1 MNEYDFRSLNDKEFE
16 ALSRDLLQC
25 ELKITLES
33 FKAGK
38 DKGIDLRFCNSV
50 DGKKII
56 VQAKHWSRSGWSM
69 LYNHLEKSELKK
81 VKLLNPDRYL
91 LVTSVELSPQNKE
104 DLVKLFSPFIKNTSD
119 ILGKEDLNNLLGKF
133 KAIEE
138 KHYKLWLSSTTI
150 LKKII
155 TNGVQ
160 GRSEFIAKT
169 INRNIRIYVSGDKH
183 QKALTILNK
192 ERFLIIIGEPGIGK
206 TSLARMIVYE
216 LLGNDYQLVVIED
229 IKDAESLWQPDT
241 KQIFYF
247 DDFLGSNYLELAS
260 SKNSD
265 SNLINFIKRVKDDPT
280 KRLILTCRTTILNQ
294 AVDKLSKLQD
304 PLVDIAR
311 HEVKVQDYN
320 KFDKALILYNHL
332 YFNELSEEY
341 YEKITENKN
350 YLKIITHKNFN
361 PRIIEFITDP
371 LRLRSVD
378 LDKYLEFIFNNLEQ
392 PHLIWKHPYEHQI
405 DDYSR
410 FLLTTLFSLD
420 KPRENILQKAF
431 EARMNYE
438 IENGNFLRINNC
450 FSTKVREL
458 LGGFISA
465 SRNEVFAEY
474 NFFNPSI
481 ADFLI
486 DYLNRNPSEKWRI
499 LDSAVFIEQYTWRF
513 KRSTFQT
520 SINFTHDELMRLYK
534 SVLKN
539 ESELELLATGS
550 KEFGLL
556 NFYYSFFDLDLI
568 KDDVARHFNAIDW
581 YKISSTQTIDLVY
594 LMEELSIHNW
604 SKEVVS
610 NKWNQVVE
618 CLFRNA
624 EEEKDFIQIKD
635 FFDSYG
641 KDYNLFL
648 EEPGNKDLVTR
659 HLERYWKSKIE
670 DIELNNEY
678 VTSYTSE
685 QKLKVY
691 LDELYV
697 DGISF
702 NENFGIITN
711 ILDRIN
717 DIDATEIAE
726 SNKQKA
732 EEEDYVNDIQEEEWK
747 FSRHEEKELN
757 EKIIDLFESK

>member
-1 MNEYDFRSLNDKEFE
+1 MHDYDFRSLNDKEFE
-16 ALSRDLLQC
+16 ILSRDLLQC

-38 DKGIDLRFCNSV
+38 DKGIDLRYCNSV
-50 DGKKII
+50 DDKKII
-56 VQAKHWSRSGWSM
+56 VQAKHWSRSGWNK

-81 VKLLNPDRYL
+81 VKLLNPDRYIV
-91 LVTSVELSPQNKE
+91 VTSVELSQQNKE
-104 DLVKLFSPFIKNTSD
+104 DLMKLFSPFIKNTSD

-133 KAIEE
+133 KDIEE

-155 TNGVQ
+155 NNGIQ
-160 GRSEFIAKT
+160 GRSEFVAET
-169 INRNIRIYVSGDKH
+169 INRNIRIYVSSDKH

-216 LLGNDYQLVVIED
+216 LLGNDYQLIVIED

-280 KRLILTCRTTILNQ
+280 KRLILTSRTTILNQ
-294 AVDKLSKLQD
+294 AVDKLAKLQD

-311 HEVKVQDYN
+311 HEVKVQDYS

-332 YFNELSEEY
+332 YFNELPEEY

-378 LDKYLEFIFNNLEQ
+378 LDKYLEFIFKNLEQ
-392 PHLIWKHPYEHQI
+392 PQLIWEHPYEHQV

-420 KPRENILQKAF
+420 KPKENVLQKAF
-431 EARMNYE
+431 EARMDHE
-438 IENGNFLRINNC
+438 IKSGNFLRINNC

-486 DYLNRNPSEKWRI
+486 DYLNRNPSEKWRV
-499 LDSAVFIEQYTWRF
+499 LDSAVFIEQYTFRF
-513 KRSTFQT
+513 KRNMFQASVKFTEAELIRLRT
-520 SINFTHDELMRLYK
+520 SI
-534 SVLKN
+534 LKK
-539 ESELELLATGS
+539 ESALELLEKGS

-556 NFYYSFFDLDLI
+556 NLYYSFFDLEVI
-568 KDDVARHFNAIDW
+568 KDDVARLFNTIDW
-581 YKISSTQTIDLVY
+581 YEISSIQTTDLVY
-594 LMEELSIHNW
+594 LIEELSMYNW
-604 SKEVVS
+604 SKEIVS

-624 EEEKDFIQIKD
+624 EEEKDFNQIKE
-635 FFDSYG
+635 FFESYG
-641 KDYNLFL
+641 KDYDLFL

-659 HLERYWKSKIE
+659 HVERYWKSKIE
-670 DIELNNEY
+670 DIEWNNEY
-678 VTSYTSE
+678 VAGYTTE
-685 QKLKVY
+685 EELRDY
-691 LDELYV
+691 LDELRA
-697 DGISF
+697 DGNSF
-702 NENFGIITN
+702 NDNFGVKTN
-711 ILDRIN
+711 ILDKI
-717 DIDATEIAE
+717 DEIDATEIAE
-726 SNKQKA
+726 SNKEKA
-732 EEEDYVNDIQEEEWK
+732 EAEDHLNDMQKEDWK
-747 FSRHEEKELN
+747 FSRHEERELD
-757 EKIIDLFESK
+757 EKIVDLFESK